1 METDIV
7 LQPNDKDGMGKMLAS
22 MGPGMV
28 DQLVRQAIQFCWMQ
42 MPAERQNPEAVG
54 AEVRRILDRALRNL
68 AEDVAAMR
76 SGPPFAPTA
85 E

>member
-1 METDIV
+1 METNIV
-7 LQPNDKDGMGKMLAS
+7 IEPNDKDGMGKMLAS

-28 DQLVRQAIQFCWMQ
+28 DQLVRQAVQFCWMQ
-42 MPAERQNPEAVG
+42 MPAERQNPADVG
-54 AEVRRILDRALRNL
+54 MEVRRILDRAIRNL

-76 SGPPFAPTA
+76 PGPPFTPPA